1 MTRNSELKLAV
12 VGGKGSRLGSAREAG
27 SRRCDGT
34 VYLSTSSELRVTT
47 GLALRNVTRS
57 RWCDFLLPN
66 TATRK
71 KAEADIV
78 VYIFERGS

>member
-34 VYLSTSSELRVTT
+34 VYLSTSGELHVTT
-47 GLALRNVTRS
+47 GLALRSVTSRRS
-57 RWCDFLLPN
+57 GSLQP
-66 TATRK
+66 TRK

-78 VYIFERGS
+78 VYIFEHGS